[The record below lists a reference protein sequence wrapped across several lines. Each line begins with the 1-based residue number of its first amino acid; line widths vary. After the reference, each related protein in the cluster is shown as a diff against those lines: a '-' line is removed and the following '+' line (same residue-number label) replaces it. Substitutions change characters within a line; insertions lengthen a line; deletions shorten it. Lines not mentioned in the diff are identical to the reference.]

1 MSIWWDWKGAIY
13 YELLPQGETINLKYC
28 CQVDKLK
35 GTIAT
40 KRPELMNRQGVA
52 FQHDNARLHMS
63 LTVRNKLLSFDW
75 DVLSHRVIIIY
86 FFHSKILFAVKS
98 SGRMVSQRWRK
109 VTEGNAAC
117 VIQ

>member
-40 KRPELMNRQGVA
+40 KRPELMNSQGVA

-86 FFHSKILFAVKS
+86 FFH
-98 SGRMVSQRWRK
+98 
-109 VTEGNAAC
+109 
-117 VIQ
+117 